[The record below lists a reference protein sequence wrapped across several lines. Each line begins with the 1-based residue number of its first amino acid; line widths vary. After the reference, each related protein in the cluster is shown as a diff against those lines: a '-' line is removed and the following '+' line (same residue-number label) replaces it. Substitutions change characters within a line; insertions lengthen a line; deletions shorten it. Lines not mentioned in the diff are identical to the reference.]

1 MDKRSIQSELSS
13 YIGKLLR
20 DNFGKG
26 PSSVFVSIE
35 EPYITIYLKGFL
47 APMEKVLVNQNNT
60 SNVEETRDLLMQE
73 LIPDIKATLRA
84 VAGIEIESLYYDW
97 SLSNR
102 SGMIVGIMN
111 VSPML
116 DENNENYEQKQ
127 TVHDEIEKIS
137 RHAEKAP
144 EMIRSFLL
152 NNRTLI
158 IERQGI
164 FVAIEKEM
172 IRLGFQ
178 EHLKIAKRHL
188 EKRLLHLSSF
198 ESILQTRIEDV
209 FLDWDFNLDRS
220 YIIFIFKPTDMKT

>member
-1 MDKRSIQSELSS
+1 MDKRSVQSEISS

-60 SNVEETRDLLMQE
+60 SKVEETRDLLMQE

-84 VAGIEIESLYYDW
+84 TAGIEVESLYYDW

-111 VSPML
+111 VKPMV

-127 TVHDEIEKIS
+127 TVHDEIEKIT
-137 RHAEKAP
+137 RHAQKEP

-152 NNRTLI
+152 NDRTLI
-158 IERQGI
+158 IEREGI

-172 IRLGFQ
+172 IRLGFHEQ
-178 EHLKIAKRHL
+178 LKIAKRHL

-220 YIIFIFKPTDMKT
+220 YIIFIFKPTDLKS